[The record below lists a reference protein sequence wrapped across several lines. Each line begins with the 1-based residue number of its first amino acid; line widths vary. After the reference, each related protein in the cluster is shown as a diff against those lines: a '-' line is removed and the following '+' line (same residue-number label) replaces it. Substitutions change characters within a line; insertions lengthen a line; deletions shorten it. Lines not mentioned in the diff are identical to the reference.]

1 LANLFFTL
9 FITHMI
15 TPINQ
20 SQYTPNFTARCPE
33 IRDAEWVCR
42 VINHTFP
49 HYSTTKQ
56 QVRIIN
62 LFKRNRGEIKYE
74 KTPQNLTDVY
84 EILESYKPKD
94 KTSKLAKQL
103 LSFKETL
110 ERYAIKRFSAESLMG
125 RGNKIFES
133 LYLMERLKFGNCSEM
148 AMIAELILK
157 MNGIQNA
164 CCASLNKGL
173 LRTPITEWT
182 DLDHLICVYNKD
194 GSIFTGKP
202 TKHTIFIDP
211 WLNKA
216 GFAKDMERFYRNEFS
231 HFFKLDPDEVF
242 KYEPAYVVE
251 LSDFAMAKV
260 KDKYH
265 PFIFKNKS
273 RGFMQGNKKKASV
286 GGLRPKIE
294 L

>member
-1 LANLFFTL
+1 
-9 FITHMI
+9 MI
-15 TPINQ
+15 TPISQN
-20 SQYTPNFTARCPE
+20 QYTPTFTAKCPQ
-33 IRDAEWVCR
+33 IRDADWVCH
-42 VINHTFP
+42 VINRTFP
-49 HYSTTKQ
+49 HFSSSKQ

-62 LFKRNRGEIKYE
+62 LLKRNRSEIKYE
-74 KTPQNLTDVY
+74 KTPINLTEVY
-84 EILESYKPKD
+84 DILENFKPKD
-94 KTSKLAKQL
+94 KKSKLAQQL
-103 LSFKETL
+103 KTIKETL

-133 LYLMERLKFGNCSEM
+133 LYLMEKFQFGNCSEM

-157 MNGIQNA
+157 MNGIHNA

-173 LRTPITEWT
+173 QRSSYLDWK
-182 DLDHLICVYNKD
+182 DLDHLVCVFNRD
-194 GSIFTGKP
+194 GSLFTGKP
-202 TKHTIFIDP
+202 TKDTIIIDP
-211 WLNKA
+211 WANKA

-273 RGFMQGNKKKASV
+273 RGFMQGNKKKPQS
-286 GGLRPKIE
+286 GD
-294 L
+294 